1 MARGTTEIFAVPVAP
16 EPSVAVAV
24 TVPDPVVFAAVKV
37 LPLNEPR
44 VVGLTEY
51 VTGILEGVVVNGC
64 DSPATTLTDAGLTS
78 SDVIVM
84 LADPVAPEPS
94 VAVAVS
100 VSAPAE
106 VPAVKRHDV
115 VAVVQVGIVPS
126 PPETAQVAET
136 FELKVNEVPSSIVCD
151 DGVTVTVV
159 GGVDETVIVS
169 WTVMV
174 VLLAVSCA
182 CSVKVCDPTASEV
195 TV

>member
-1 MARGTTEIFAVPVAP
+1 M
-16 EPSVAVAV
+16 
-24 TVPDPVVFAAVKV
+24 VPDPVVFAAVKV

-51 VTGILEGVVVNGC
+51 VTGILEGVDVNGC
-64 DSPATTLTDAGLTS
+64 GSPATTLTEAGLTS

-100 VSAPAE
+100 VSTPAE
-106 VPAVKRHDV
+106 VPATKTHEA
-115 VAVVQVGIVPS
+115 AVVQVGIVPS
-126 PPETAQVAET
+126 PPDAAQVAGTLEV
-136 FELKVNEVPSSIVCD
+136 KVNEVPSSIVCD
-151 DGVTVTVV
+151 GGVTVTVV

-182 CSVKVCDPTASEV
+182 CRVNACDPTASDV